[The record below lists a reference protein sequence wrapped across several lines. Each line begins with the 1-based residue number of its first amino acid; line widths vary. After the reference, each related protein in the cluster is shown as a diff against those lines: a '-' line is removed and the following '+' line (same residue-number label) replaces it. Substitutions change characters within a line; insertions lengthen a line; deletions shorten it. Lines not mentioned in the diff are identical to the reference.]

1 MPRLGE
7 RRARRVGLFSAGP
20 RRWIILGTLLTVV
33 AIAAAAALQLR
44 RTHAAALVAAEN
56 QSRSLIKVVTGTV
69 AGELR
74 DTLARAQALE
84 PLIGL
89 GGIAATDPMV
99 VNAFKV
105 RDSGEVIADRAG
117 PVEAQRLLN
126 DQAILTAIGNSPSG
140 AAVRF
145 NEPGETQGALALG
158 SRLAEDANLVLVL
171 RQEAVSRMLTA
182 ALRDRPEALIL
193 VDAKDRLIASSHSA
207 PAWLAQI
214 LDDLPVFG
222 QKETPIRY
230 VTRADGVSILAA
242 AAYVPGMDVKIVS
255 LNRASAGL
263 NEWLQSLPLY
273 AFLILGPSLLGAGLA
288 WALLE
293 QMERRAR
300 TDFVLRRTEQRF
312 ELAISGAKCGIWDW
326 DLRTGR
332 IYWSAAMNQL
342 LDRGRQPAI
351 MTREEILGLLHPE
364 DLGSLDAIEDTIS
377 AGETHYDQTL
387 RLRRTDGSYLPLRVK
402 GQLFH
407 GVVAS
412 ADRLIG
418 IGIDV
423 SDQRAADQGRQT
435 AEDRLR
441 IAIESAGEAF
451 VLWDAHD
458 RLVLSNKRFLDV
470 YGIPA
475 AEPGEPR
482 VVIMG
487 RAKHPPIP
495 QTEPAPGAA
504 AVAPADGPAGA
515 MELQRAGE
523 RWLLIS
529 DRRLRGGERVSVA
542 TDITALKK
550 QEDELVRRGDELT
563 KTVSELELSQA
574 QLEAQAAGLN
584 DLMARLEEEKLR
596 AESANRAKSDFLANM
611 SHELR
616 TPLNAILGFSD
627 VMRSAVFGPLP
638 GKYSEYASD
647 IHRSGQQLLD
657 LINDILAMAKL
668 EAGKLTLETG
678 PVDVPQLLNDAVH
691 AAEPQAKAQGLSITV
706 AAEPMGEIDADRR
719 AVRQVLM
726 NLLSNATKFTPSGGA
741 ITVAAAELHDHVR
754 ISVTDTGAGIP
765 AAELP
770 RIVKP
775 FERIGSVRASGG
787 KKGGAGL
794 GLAVSKALIEMQRG
808 QFEIDSKEGVGT
820 CVSFTLPLSPRQPA
834 AQAQTKP
841 TADAAAAKS

>member
-7 RRARRVGLFSAGP
+7 RRERRVGLFSSGP
-20 RRWIILGTLLTVV
+20 RRWIIIGTLLTVV

-56 QSRSLIKVVTGTV
+56 QSRSLIKVVTGTF
-69 AGELR
+69 AADLR
-74 DTLARAQALE
+74 DIIARAQGLE
-84 PLIGL
+84 PLVGL
-89 GGIAATDPMV
+89 GGIAATDPAV
-99 VNAFKV
+99 INALKV
-105 RDSGEVIADRAG
+105 RDNGDVIADRAG
-117 PVEAQRLLN
+117 AVAGTRTLN
-126 DQAILTAIGNSPSG
+126 DLGIMSSIAKSPAG

-158 SRLAEDANLVLVL
+158 SRLAAEDANLILVL
-171 RQEAVSRMLTA
+171 RQDAVSRMLTA

-193 VDAKDRLIASSHSA
+193 VDSKDRLIASSHSA
-207 PAWLAQI
+207 PAWLAQV

-230 VTRADGVSILAA
+230 VTRSDGVSILAA
-242 AAYVPGMDVKIVS
+242 AAYVPGMDIKIVA

-342 LDRGRQPAI
+342 LERGRQPAI

-364 DLGSLDAIEDTIS
+364 DLGALDLIEDTIAS
-377 AGETHYDQTL
+377 GETHYDQTL
-387 RLRRTDGSYLPLRVK
+387 RLRRTDGSFLPLRVK

-423 SDQRAADQGRQT
+423 SDQRAADEGRQE

-451 VLWDAHD
+451 VLWDAED

-482 VVIMG
+482 KVIMA
-487 RAKHPPIP
+487 RAKHPPETQND
-495 QTEPAPGAA
+495 QTPAA
-504 AVAPADGPAGA
+504 ATGVQADAGGGVL
-515 MELQRAGE
+515 ELQRAGA
-523 RWLLIS
+523 RWLLIN
-529 DRRLRGGERVSVA
+529 DRKLKGGERVSVA

-563 KTVSELELSQA
+563 KTISELQLSRA

-596 AESANRAKSDFLANM
+596 AETANRAKSDFLANM

-627 VMRSAVFGPLP
+627 VMRTAVFGPLP
-638 GKYSEYASD
+638 GKYSEYAND

-678 PVDVPQLLNDAVH
+678 PVDVPQLLQDAVH
-691 AAEPQAKAQGLSITV
+691 AAEPQAQAQGLTITI
-706 AAEPMGEIDADRR
+706 AAEPMAEIDADRR
-719 AVRQVLM
+719 AVKQVLM
-726 NLLSNATKFTPSGGA
+726 NLLSNATKFTPTGGA
-741 ITVAAAELHDHVR
+741 ITVSAAELHDHVR

-808 QFEIDSKEGVGT
+808 EFEIDSQEGVGT
-820 CVSFTLPLSPRQPA
+820 CVSFTLPLVPRPSLATSDASA
-834 AQAQTKP
+834 A
-841 TADAAAAKS
+841 